1 MLMGHGIVHR
11 VSGAKMKMSNSVGS
25 WDSGIST
32 VPYFSIGLTAF
43 VSLR

>member
-1 MLMGHGIVHR
+1 
-11 VSGAKMKMSNSVGS
+11 MSNSVGG

-43 VSLR
+43 VRLR